1 MVFHVFHICRNKEF
15 SLTLCR
21 RDPEGVS
28 YRRRLQRSFQEAL
41 ISSPEGVRSSFL
53 VFLKGMLITFQ
64 IINMEFSFCMILLFV
79 WRWITYKYHKLV
91 TKKDWRKGDK
101 ARCWICSSVF
111 TGQIV
116 CYCTA
121 LCLLSV
127 RYPIAY
133 SKIRVIDPHPLVSI
147 LFEVTVENERAK
159 RARVVRHSLRAKG

>member
-1 MVFHVFHICRNKEF
+1 MLRF
-15 SLTLCR
+15 LTLCR
-21 RDPEGVS
+21 RDPKSLSNTIRIWCWFEM
-28 YRRRLQRSFQEAL
+28 LM
-41 ISSPEGVRSSFL
+41 ISWLEGVRSSFL

-147 LFEVTVENERAK
+147 LFEVTVGNERAK